1 MGHKVKIIKY
11 NKNPYK
17 FIKMTDLFL
26 LPSKFEGYPNVL
38 LETIVLKKFF
48 ISSDCLL
55 VPKKYLNL
63 IKI

>member
-1 MGHKVKIIKY
+1 
-11 NKNPYK
+11 
-17 FIKMTDLFL
+17 MTDLFL

-38 LETIVLKKFF
+38 LETIVLKKFLF
-48 ISSDCLL
+48 PVTALL